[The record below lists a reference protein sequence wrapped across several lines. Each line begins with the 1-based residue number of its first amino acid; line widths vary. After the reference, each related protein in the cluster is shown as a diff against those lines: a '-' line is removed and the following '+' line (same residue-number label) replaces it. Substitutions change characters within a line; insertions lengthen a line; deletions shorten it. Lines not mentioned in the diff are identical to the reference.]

1 MRPEQKRCLLG
12 EAGTGVPTLPWD
24 EAALHQS
31 LEKMKRHWWR
41 KARRG
46 RQLSEGRGD
55 FHGGPVAKTLGFEY
69 RRAGFDPSS
78 GN

>member
-1 MRPEQKRCLLG
+1 MRLEQKRCLLW

-46 RQLSEGRGD
+46 RQL
-55 FHGGPVAKTLGFEY
+55 
-69 RRAGFDPSS
+69 
-78 GN
+78 